1 MKRMKRLRTKRMIID
16 HEQMEGETM
25 GSRSVVV
32 NDDYKNDEHESRT
45 NLSGVR
51 VYSGIPSLLYWS
63 RGNVGSF
70 F

>member
-1 MKRMKRLRTKRMIID
+1 MEDDEDNEDEEID
-16 HEQMEGETM
+16 QNME
-25 GSRSVVV
+25 SRSVVV
-32 NDDYKNDEHESRT
+32 DDNCNSDEDKSRS